1 MDERAGVVGGVD
13 RQEGFAMNKF
23 LFAAAFVIGSGCVG
37 SSAQA
42 GTIPYPNPG
51 TVNPAV
57 YNFVAASTGPIMGAF
72 FGFNAGD
79 VDEVEMLV
87 NGVAS
92 PAGFGFVNQTSTV
105 GQAFNFGA
113 VNAGDSITF
122 VLRNQSTGID
132 LSSNP
137 SSNADGLQHVYSTD
151 FAGNGTLPAGTYVA
165 FEDLLASQGS
175 DFDYNDDAFLFT
187 NLAQLTATTP
197 LPAALPLFASGLVL
211 VGALTLRR
219 KWKRQ
224 TSA

>member
-1 MDERAGVVGGVD
+1 MDERASVVGGVD

-23 LFAAAFVIGSGCVG
+23 LFAAAFVFGGGCVG

-42 GTIPYPNPG
+42 GTIPYPNAG

-57 YNFVAASTGPIMGAF
+57 FNFVAAATGPMVGSF

-105 GQAFNFGA
+105 GQTFNFGA
-113 VNAGDSITF
+113 VNVGDTINF
-122 VLRNQSTGID
+122 VLRNLSTGTD

-137 SSNADGLQHVYSTD
+137 SQNADGLHHVYSTD
-151 FAGNGTLPAGTYVA
+151 FAGNGTIPAGTYVA

-175 DFDYNDDAFLFT
+175 DFDYNDDAFVFT

-219 KWKRQ
+219 IRKHQK
-224 TSA
+224 SA

>member
-1 MDERAGVVGGVD
+1 
-13 RQEGFAMNKF
+13 
-23 LFAAAFVIGSGCVG
+23 
-37 SSAQA
+37 
-42 GTIPYPNPG
+42 
-51 TVNPAV
+51 
-57 YNFVAASTGPIMGAF
+57 
-72 FGFNAGD
+72 
-79 VDEVEMLV
+79 MLV

-113 VNAGDSITF
+113 VNAGDAITF
-122 VLRNQSTGID
+122 VLRNLTTGTD

-137 SSNADGLQHVYSTD
+137 SSNADLLQHVYSTD

-175 DFDYNDDAFLFT
+175 DFDYNDDAFVFT

-211 VGALTLRR
+211 VGALTQRR
-219 KWKRQ
+219 KRKHQ

>member
-1 MDERAGVVGGVD
+1 MDERAGVVGGVG

-23 LFAAAFVIGSGCVG
+23 LFAAAFVFGSGCVG

-57 YNFVAASTGPIMGAF
+57 YNFVAAATSNIVGSF

-79 VDEVEMLV
+79 VDEIQMLV

-105 GQAFNFGA
+105 GQTFNFGA

-122 VLRNQSTGID
+122 VLRNLSTGTD

-151 FAGNGTLPAGTYVA
+151 FAGNGTIPAGTYVA

-175 DFDYNDDAFLFT
+175 DFDYNDDAFVFT
-187 NLAQLTATTP
+187 NLAQVTATTP
-197 LPAALPLFASGLVL
+197 LPGALPLFASGLVL

-219 KWKRQ
+219 KRRHQ